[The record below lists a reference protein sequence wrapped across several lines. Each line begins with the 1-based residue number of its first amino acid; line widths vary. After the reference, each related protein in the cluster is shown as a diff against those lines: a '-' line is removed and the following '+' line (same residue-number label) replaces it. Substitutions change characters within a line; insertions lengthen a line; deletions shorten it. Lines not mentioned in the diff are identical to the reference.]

1 MGLKYS
7 GYPEV
12 IGIGELETVVV
23 GEDPEG
29 VFETFKFANT

>member
-7 GYPEV
+7 GYQQV
-12 IGIGELETVVV
+12 TGIGELKTVVV